1 MDWGICAVR
10 GAAIDRVGNQ
20 GGSRMA
26 TQLKLYVP
34 PEGETEPRPEP
45 EILMKLGDFLPIISV
60 AHRLNFAWLR
70 DFLDDE
76 IAVSGDLYE
85 VMQSF
90 SRRKP
95 TRA

>member
-1 MDWGICAVR
+1 M
-10 GAAIDRVGNQ
+10 AA
-20 GGSRMA
+20 
-26 TQLKLYVP
+26 QLKLYVP
-34 PEGETEPRPEP
+34 PKDNEEPENRPEP
-45 EILMKLGDFLPIISV
+45 DVLIRLGDLLPIVTV

-95 TRA
+95 SPA